1 MMCPATSPTSRR
13 NKRLER
19 ALATARY
26 RPPTVLVVKCFG
38 AGEIVAGAAFGGHC
52 AQPIGHSPPR
62 RSPHPNSLLVGSRA
76 RTQRGSRQ
84 LGWCTS
90 SSSVE
95 QRRVGDCCLR
105 QAAEGNV
112 LVELHFV
119 KPHGHVTC
127 TTAFYSVQV
136 NHPA

>member
-52 AQPIGHSPPR
+52 ARPIGHSPPR
-62 RSPHPNSLLVGSRA
+62 RSPHPNSFWWVLALERSVAVASSA
-76 RTQRGSRQ
+76 SVP
-84 LGWCTS
+84 LAPLS
-90 SSSVE
+90 SS
-95 QRRVGDCCLR
+95 G
-105 QAAEGNV
+105 G
-112 LVELHFV
+112 
-119 KPHGHVTC
+119 
-127 TTAFYSVQV
+127 
-136 NHPA
+136 